1 MINRKS
7 AITAVA
13 ISFFLI
19 AFTGCRDIL
28 DVPGGGMELEE
39 SDDVRFLVTNV
50 SDGWSSGSRAIYNPV
65 PESWDD
71 LPRMDSVILPYPNMF
86 IQKDVEYQPERR
98 TLEPYKPAGGDDS
111 QDKGVE
117 RYPGTHII
125 PMSVQSASERSAR
138 LKVVTTPMTDKA
150 LGELR
155 SAGCES
161 RSTVVDD
168 SNVKELYA
176 NIGVSAV
183 CFETGADFDRPEC
196 RFKTMDNEL
205 VSLSGDRWQ
214 TTAGTYYWNVWTN
227 DYNRIRFHA
236 YAPYS
241 APGISPIDDDPDDG
255 TPRFDYTVSADVDEQ
270 TDLGAITVAT
280 PANFHRTVPLKFDH
294 ILTGVRF
301 LVDDQH
307 MASCLRRVTLGGVH
321 GSGTYKY
328 STKPYDFTDPDDTS
342 NPNINPDNR
351 PDKPG
356 VTPSEQDIE
365 KGTWTPAGAADAEY
379 SLQDEDFFGADC
391 EPIRSEWSQDDGDD
405 YWCVTDPDRMFMLMP
420 QQLPESA
427 YIEAEFV
434 DGDEHI
440 IMRGKIGG
448 KDAEDVQRE
457 WLQGT
462 IVTYVITTYDIEYV
476 LKLVKEGG
484 AYPYIG
490 GYDDKTVVSY
500 ARYYDKGGN
509 IRKIVPVEWKPV
521 YYDRYGTEVET
532 PDWVTVTYDRASR
545 RQKDY
550 RPADFGFSGEN
561 VNDFVEYFSKYME
574 DSVCCGHVK
583 VDPQKVLKVSGGSY
597 LLREAPSKGTAE
609 EPVNLAGLWAGS
621 PQSTVSTSNCYIV
634 NQPGYYNI
642 PLVYGNAIKN
652 GAPNPESYRYSGAI
666 DQYRHYTFE
675 NHLGQPITNPY
686 IKNCGAIIKD
696 AALMSTTAQYTVQ
709 LVHLSDDY
717 LTIYVDPNF
726 TDQGSTVV
734 VIRDTNGDIMWSW
747 HIWTTYNNPYKTDI
761 RRVGTST
768 SEVWEFMTQNIGWH
782 TPDPAIDCPER
793 AMFWKPLQHR
803 GNAVI
808 QPDKDK
814 EPAGDFITKNY
825 YRVLQ
830 DQYELTSSG
839 HAPYYNWGRKDPLM
853 RTIHRGRT
861 ITPDGDVYTGQS
873 YRRTFINKDLT
884 THNIDGSET
893 YYFNRGYYFVKQFTP
908 GESVRV
914 PWAMPSVCNL
924 SWRSEEKT
932 LEDGFKY
939 TEYSSN
945 IGATTN
951 AYYVSWWTGNR
962 DYITN
967 PGQVPLKKTDWLNTL
982 IWPHART
989 PNGDGGYANYSDY
1002 TRYDDLW
1009 CIDQYGNGYLAKGSG
1024 RMPIKTVYDPC
1035 PPNFMVPPN
1044 RAFENL
1050 NKNTGEYT
1058 YNKPYYFKNYSLEL
1072 PSMPFLSARIG
1083 YSSHRVPNQLPLQTE
1098 YWGPSKDATDY
1109 VNEEYMNAGYVYP
1122 FTSYLFGNTCSLWT
1136 CDVSLLRNGGT
1147 TIIYG
1152 SYYNI
1157 TGNFTSRNALL
1168 GDNGNT
1174 AQEGGIND
1182 ARSSGNLWSM
1192 GARQVRAVKE
1202 K

>member
-1 MINRKS
+1 MQDYLFSTYCRP
-7 AITAVA
+7 AIGLAVLA
-13 ISFFLI
+13 AAALL
-19 AFTGCRDIL
+19 TGCDDRIDL
-28 DVPGGGMELEE
+28 PGNGMELEQ
-39 SDDVRFLVTNV
+39 SDKLQFLVTNAK
-50 SDGWSSGSRAIYNPV
+50 DGWDASRAIYNPV

-86 IQKDVEYQPERR
+86 IQKDVEYLPERR
-98 TLEPYKPAGGDDS
+98 TLEPYKPSAGDDS

-125 PMSVQSASERSAR
+125 PMSVQSTSERYAR

-155 SAGCES
+155 SAGIAG

-168 SNVKELYA
+168 TNVKDLYA

-183 CFETGADFDRPEC
+183 CFENADGFDGPEC
-196 RFKTMDNEL
+196 RVKTIDNEL

-214 TTAGTYYWNVWTN
+214 TTAGTYYWNVWT
-227 DYNRIRFHA
+227 DDFNRIRFYA

-241 APGISPIDDDPDDG
+241 AAGLTQTDDDEADG
-255 TPRFDYTVSADVDEQ
+255 TPRFNYTVAADVDEQ

-280 PANFHRTVPLKFDH
+280 PANFRRTVPLKFNH

-351 PDKPG
+351 PGKPG
-356 VTPSEQDIE
+356 VTPSEQEIE
-365 KGTWTPAGAADAEY
+365 KGTWTPTDSPDAEY
-379 SLQDEDFFGADC
+379 SLNDDDFFGAGR
-391 EPIRSEWSQDDGDD
+391 EPIRSEWSQDDGDE

-434 DGDEHI
+434 DGDEQI

-521 YYDRYGTEVET
+521 YYDRFGTEVET

-550 RPADFGFSGEN
+550 RPADFGFTGDN

-574 DSVCCGHVK
+574 DSVCCGHVT
-583 VDPQKVLKVSGGSY
+583 VDPQKALKVSGGSY
-597 LLREAPSKGTAE
+597 FLREAPSKGTAE

-652 GAPNPESYRYSGAI
+652 GAPNPESYRYSGAT

-696 AALMSTTAQYTVQ
+696 AALMSTTAQHTVQ

-726 TDQGSTVV
+726 IDQGSTVV
-734 VIRDTNGDIMWSW
+734 LIRDTNGDIMWSW
-747 HIWTTYNNPYKTDI
+747 HIWTTVNNPYGPDI
-761 RRVGTST
+761 RRVDNST
-768 SEVWEFMTQNIGWH
+768 GEVWEFMTQNIGWH
-782 TPDPAIDCPER
+782 TPDPGSSNPAR

-814 EPAGDFITKNY
+814 EPAGDFVTKNY
-825 YRVLQ
+825 YRILQ
-830 DQYELTSSG
+830 DKYNVTPSG
-839 HAPYYNWGRKDPLM
+839 FAPNYNWGRKDPLM
-853 RTIHRGRT
+853 MTVHGNQKNLNMRGLYNNR
-861 ITPDGDVYTGQS
+861 
-873 YRRTFINKDLT
+873 NLT
-884 THNIDGSET
+884 THNIDGSQEYT
-893 YYFNRGYYFVKQFTP
+893 LAQGYYFFKQFTP
-908 GESVRV
+908 GESVKV
-914 PWAMPSVCNL
+914 PWAIPTFCNL
-924 SWRSEEKT
+924 AYRIDIEEDEYGSWPMIE
-932 LEDGFKY
+932 
-939 TEYSSN
+939 SN
-945 IGATTN
+945 MGATTN
-951 AYYVSWWTGNR
+951 ANYCTWWTGNNDHIMR
-962 DYITN
+962 
-967 PGQVPLKKTDWLNTL
+967 PGPVPLKVEMWNQPSA
-982 IWPHART
+982 WPSGRT
-989 PNGDGGYANYSDY
+989 PNGSGIGGNSKNF
-1002 TRYDDLW
+1002 TRYDDFW
-1009 CIDQYGNGYLAKGSG
+1009 CIYQDGPGYLSHTEGD
-1024 RMPIKTVYDPC
+1024 RIPIKTVYDPC

-1044 RAFENL
+1044 RAFDNL
-1050 NKNTGEYT
+1050 NAETGDFSWGT
-1058 YNKPYYFKNYSLEL
+1058 YRFLKYNISFPA
-1072 PSMPFLSARIG
+1072 MPFLSARIG
-1083 YSSHRVPNQLPLQTE
+1083 RAFVILENGYIYTPYYGVYEEVNGQPYDSSYLGYTYFYPFNQELFGQTMTL
-1098 YWGPSKDATDY
+1098 WTSDVA
-1109 VNEEYMNAGYVYP
+1109 NAG
-1122 FTSYLFGNTCSLWT
+1122 SSG
-1136 CDVSLLRNGGT
+1136 
-1147 TIIYG
+1147 IIG
-1152 SYYNI
+1152 SYYNV
-1157 TGNFTSRNALL
+1157 TGSFIGKPMPAIA
-1168 GDNGNT
+1168 GNGAT
-1174 AQEGGIND
+1174 AQMGGAD
-1182 ARSSGNLWSM
+1182 CRSTANLWSA
-1192 GARQVRAVKE
+1192 GGRQIRAVKE